1 MYLARKRTSE
11 IDRSIIQRK
20 EGAFLI
26 DAWIE
31 RETSRRRLRCQRCP
45 KTGDRVFH
53 GGPHAESLGYRLERR
68 TTWVEPGLYG
78 RPRLSESLLL
88 VLIDRMSQ
96 GIPRRAALLFAVPPG
111 TTVSRRRTARE
122 ITTLR
127 ALINRAASTVREI
140 PTKRRKLK
148 DARGDSKE
156 FNRFV
161 LEM

>member
-1 MYLARKRTSE
+1 M
-11 IDRSIIQRK
+11 
-20 EGAFLI
+20 
-26 DAWIE
+26 
-31 RETSRRRLRCQRCP
+31 RL
-45 KTGDRVFH
+45 H
-53 GGPHAESLGYRLERR
+53 GGDCVVSVVPRQAIVFFTVVHVRSQSLGYRLERR

-111 TTVSRRRTARE
+111 TTVLRRSTARE

-127 ALINRAASTVREI
+127 ALINRAASTLREI

-148 DARGDSKE
+148 DAHGDSKE
-156 FNRFV
+156 FSSSRCN
-161 LEM
+161 LESGINNF